1 MRSPLFHLSAA
12 VVCLA
17 AGTSAHGF
25 GGQIAVGMNAAN
37 QVDEI
42 GVAFTADA
50 TLETAEQSIQSKIY
64 FDAGDLRDEINVGG
78 QQLVYIARADADVI
92 RLLMPANNIYMEV
105 PHGESSEQV
114 QEFRLVEH
122 ELVGEETVNGMET
135 TKHRVIYESNDGRYG
150 GFTWFDEHNIAVRS
164 FMATEHDGERTQIN
178 YELTNLEVGPVDAG
192 LFELPAGAQKLDMS
206 GLLGGAAAAFGGGGS
221 ESGGAEGEAVAPD
234 VVDEMLD
241 AAQQGAQDAAVD
253 ETRRGAEDAVRRGI
267 RGIFGRD

>member
-1 MRSPLFHLSAA
+1 MRAPLVHISAA
-12 VVCLA
+12 AVCLA
-17 AGTSAHGF
+17 AGTSAYGF

-42 GVAFTADA
+42 GVPFTADA

-64 FDAGDLRDEINVGG
+64 FDGGNLRDEIELGG
-78 QQLVYIARADADVI
+78 QQLVYIARADADTI
-92 RLLMPANNIYMEV
+92 RMLMPANNIYMEV
-105 PHGESSEQV
+105 PYGESSDQV

-122 ELVGEETVNGMET
+122 ELVGQETVNGMDT
-135 TKHRVIYESNDGRYG
+135 TKYRVIYESNDGRYG

-164 FMATEHDGERTQIN
+164 FMATEHNGERTQIN

-206 GLLGGAAAAFGGGGS
+206 GVLGGAAAFGGGRSGS
-221 ESGGAEGEAVAPD
+221 DGAQGEAVPPG